1 MQTLF
6 LLLKPAP
13 SNPQRQ
19 MKLHAVSF
27 EEVVPHSPQ
36 QSHQLLQ
43 LCRGRSQRMEPSRP
57 HSAAWLLGPP
67 PCWHTSHP
75 PQNLIFPIRLRLLQ
89 STHADPSLQDKVII
103 AQVPKE
109 RDED

>member
-19 MKLHAVSF
+19 LKLHAVSF

-43 LCRGRSQRMEPSRP
+43 LCQGRSQRMEPSRP

-67 PCWHTSHP
+67 HAGTRVIP
-75 PQNLIFPIRLRLLQ
+75 PRTLYFLSDYAYCNQLMLTLLYR
-89 STHADPSLQDKVII
+89 TRSL
-103 AQVPKE
+103 
-109 RDED
+109 